1 MPYYING
8 KFHRIDGP
16 AIVWSDGTKVWY
28 LNGKLH
34 RLDGHA
40 CEWYDGSKEWCIKS
54 INYTNIEKMLK
65 IIIVNNKG

>member
-8 KFHRIDGP
+8 KFHRI
-16 AIVWSDGTKVWY
+16 
-28 LNGKLH
+28 
-34 RLDGHA
+34 DGHA